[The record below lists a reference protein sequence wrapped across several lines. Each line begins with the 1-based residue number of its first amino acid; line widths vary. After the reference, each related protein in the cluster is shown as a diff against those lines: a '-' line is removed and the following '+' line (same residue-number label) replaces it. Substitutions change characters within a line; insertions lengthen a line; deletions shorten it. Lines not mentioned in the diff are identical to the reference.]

1 MSLKSSCE
9 NVTLNTVSLYSHQA
23 ASHRNTEMVSLIKI
37 EWRYEI
43 EMTHTDR
50 LTASSVSTFP
60 LSSHLRWSQAGPGG
74 ENFLRN
80 CEFLSKLK
88 SLSWADP
95 GLTSLLT
102 PHLNNNH

>member
-9 NVTLNTVSLYSHQA
+9 SVTLNTVSLFRPSG
-23 ASHRNTEMVSLIKI
+23 SHRNIEMVSLIKI

-80 CEFLSKLK
+80 CEFLLKLK
-88 SLSWADP
+88 SLSW
-95 GLTSLLT
+95 LTRV
-102 PHLNNNH
+102 